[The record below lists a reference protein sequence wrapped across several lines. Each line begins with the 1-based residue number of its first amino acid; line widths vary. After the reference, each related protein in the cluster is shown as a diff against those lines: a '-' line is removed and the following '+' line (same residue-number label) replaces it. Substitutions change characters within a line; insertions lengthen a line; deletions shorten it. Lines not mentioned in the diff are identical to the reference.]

1 MKKPA
6 RKLVLSR
13 ETLRTLHTVDLV
25 HVAGGVVADSGDT
38 HCEIQMAAAAV
49 VVALVEAK

>member
-25 HVAGGVVADSGDT
+25 HVAGGVVVDT
-38 HCEIQMAAAAV
+38 NDGRGCV
-49 VVALVEAK
+49 VVNVVEAK